1 VDSLTSES
9 IERNGNDAEAQRV
22 ARAAIMEM
30 PAFPELERRL
40 ISVLGPTSEAIMI
53 HQLVYWFS
61 KRKMQNRWS
70 AYKTYKEWKDERG
83 LNRKQVDKG
92 RKRLN
97 ANKLVEEKYGNY
109 KRIEYQVDWVK
120 LAELLLIPLKGG
132 QSYDL
137 DDLKDDDFDVLGEE
151 PLYPLKGG
159 QSSSDIPKGGT
170 VQKDTPLMDDTPDTY
185 AENSS
190 FGGVQSNARDYSEDY
205 LTEESTLQVVAPE
218 PVYTEPGAHEMNG
231 KKEKEEQ
238 PLTTERHSQN
248 GHTRS
253 ETTAVKDEVEQ
264 VVAPPKP
271 DDDTLLAEVK
281 EILDSESGRW
291 WGAANIAKHKDTF
304 TAEKVAGYIITNAE
318 DIKQP
323 EVVTSVPRDK
333 LEQAVGYVRWEA
345 VA

>member
-218 PVYTEPGAHEMNG
+218 PVYTEPGAHQMNG
-231 KKEKEEQ
+231 KRKKEKVEQ
-238 PLTTERHSQN
+238 PLGDERHSQN
-248 GHTRS
+248 GHTPS
-253 ETTAVKDEVEQ
+253 ESGLERERVEE

-281 EILDSESGRW
+281 EILDSNSGRW
-291 WGAANIAKHKDTF
+291 SYACYIKNDYPP
-304 TAEKVAGYIITNAE
+304 EKVAGYIITNAE
-318 DIKQP
+318 DIKRP
-323 EVVTSVPRDK
+323 EVVTSVPRDE
-333 LEQAVGYVRWEA
+333 LEQAVGYVQWEA